1 MEQTAVEWLR
11 KIYNS
16 KPAFEESISPEEFE
30 QAKQIEKEQIIH
42 AYNKGYQD
50 GEIDSLDLKHE
61 DVQFFEDAEKY
72 YKETYGTE

>member
-1 MEQTAVEWLR
+1 MAQQTAVKQLIEDFD
-11 KIYNS
+11 
-16 KPAFEESISPEEFE
+16 FEFKTYCISVNWEIFIE
-30 QAKQIEKEQIIH
+30 IEKEQIIH
-42 AYNKGYQD
+42 AYNRGYRD